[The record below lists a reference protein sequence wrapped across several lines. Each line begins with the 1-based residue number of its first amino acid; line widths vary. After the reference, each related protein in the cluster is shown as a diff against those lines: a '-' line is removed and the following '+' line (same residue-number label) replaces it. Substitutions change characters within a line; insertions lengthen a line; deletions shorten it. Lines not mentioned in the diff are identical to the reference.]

1 MLTFQDF
8 LRARD
13 RPAFLMRLVSE
24 HRASPLV
31 RQAEI
36 ADLYDRRQNKTILEY
51 VRRLY
56 TLSGLPREDFTA
68 SNNRLCSNFFARL
81 NTQRAAYLLGNGV
94 TFCGTGVKE
103 RLGADFDARLME
115 AGRLSLVHGLTF
127 LFYNADRVHVFPVTQ
142 FAPLW
147 DEETGELRAG
157 VRFWRI
163 DPAKPLHAVLY
174 EEEGYT
180 RYAADGRTLRETEGR
195 RAYRLIVRRAPADA
209 EPEILGENYGALPV
223 APLWGSRRHQ
233 STLAGMRGQID
244 SFDLICSGFANDLTD
259 CAEIYWLLEN
269 CGMTDAEL
277 ARFRDRLKLQ
287 HIAAADTGGEGRI
300 TPYTQEPPY
309 AARAAYLEL
318 MRRRIYEDFGGLDT
332 SALASGRRT
341 ATEIRAAYQ
350 ALDEEADDFEYQVI
364 GAVQRILRL
373 IGIED
378 TPLFR
383 RSRITN
389 QLEETRTVM
398 MEAGV
403 LDRRT
408 LLSKLPNLT
417 PEEAAQA
424 LAAEEQEKT
433 R

>member
-1 MLTFQDF
+1 MLTYQD
-8 LRARD
+8 LLAARD
-13 RPAFLMRLVSE
+13 RPAFLMRLISA
-24 HRASPLV
+24 HRASSLV

-68 SNNRLCSNFFARL
+68 SNHRLCSNYFARL

-94 TFCGTGVKE
+94 TFCRPGVKD
-103 RLGADFDARLME
+103 RLGADFDERLME
-115 AGRLSLVHGLTF
+115 AGRLSLVHGLAF
-127 LFYNADRVHVFPVTQ
+127 LFFNADRVHVFPVTQ
-142 FAPLW
+142 LAPLW

-157 VRFWRI
+157 LRFWRI

-174 EEEGYT
+174 EEDGYT
-180 RYAADGRTLRETEGR
+180 RWTADGGGLRVREGKR
-195 RAYRLIVRRAPADA
+195 PYRRLIRRVPADGQM
-209 EPEILGENYGALPV
+209 ITGENYGALPV
-223 APLWGSRRHQ
+223 VPLWGSRLHQ
-233 STLAGMRGQID
+233 STLVGMRGQID

-269 CGMTDAEL
+269 CGGMTDAEL

-300 TPYTQEPPY
+300 TPYAQEPPY

-332 SALASGRRT
+332 SELSAGRKT

-350 ALDEEADDFEYQVI
+350 ALDEQADDFEYQVI

-383 RSRITN
+383 RSRIVN
-389 QLEETRTVM
+389 QLEETQM
-398 MEAGV
+398 AMLEADV

-417 PEEAAQA
+417 PDEAEQV
-424 LAAEEQEKT
+424 LAHT
-433 R
+433 RPDGEG